1 MPALLQAENI
11 SKAYGD
17 LLLFSNLS
25 FSVNEG
31 RKIALIARNGA
42 GKSSLLQ
49 ILANLDQPDS
59 GSVERLKGVSVGY
72 LRQDPIFIEERTVFE
87 EVYASAGGSIEV
99 VRNYEAA
106 LSDPARAGLDEVMTA
121 MDQHGAWDYETQIK
135 QILSA
140 LKITQLTQQV
150 STLSGGQKKR
160 LALAITLIH
169 NPDFLILD
177 EPTNH
182 LDLSMIEWLEEYLSR
197 SRCTLFMVTHDR
209 YFLDRVCNEILELDG
224 GELYLYKG
232 NYSFF
237 LEKREERLSRMEAEA
252 DRARNLL
259 RTEAEWMRRMPQARA
274 TKAKARIDA
283 YYDLKERAAR
293 RPAEKQVE
301 FNVKSS
307 RLGTKILE
315 CKGLSKRFDEK
326 VLLSDFSYTF
336 ARFEKVGIIGEN
348 GSGKTTF
355 LNLLTGCLKPD
366 TGTID
371 TGETVVTG
379 YYTQQGIA
387 FDPQQRVIDAV
398 REIAEVV
405 TLADGKS
412 MTVSQYLNYFLF
424 PPDMQYT
431 YIGKLS
437 GGERRRLYLMTVLM
451 KNPNFLILDEPTNDL
466 DIATLQILEQYLL
479 TFQGTLI
486 IVSHDRFF
494 MDHLV
499 DHLFVFEG
507 NGVIKDFTGNYS
519 EYRDYKLLKEA
530 EEQRIEKTRSENK
543 LSQSVRSE
551 TVPTPRKKRSW
562 KEERELE
569 QVEKDMASLEGEKT
583 DIEALLNSGNLTDT
597 QLIDYSSRMG
607 AILESL
613 DSLTDR
619 WLELSES

>member
-1 MPALLQAENI
+1 MPTLLQADNI

-17 LLLFSNLS
+17 ILLFSDLS
-25 FSVNEG
+25 FIINEG
-31 RKIALIARNGA
+31 KKIALIARNGA
-42 GKSSLLQ
+42 GKTSLLQ
-49 ILANLDQPDS
+49 MLAQLDAPDS
-59 GSVERLKGVSVGY
+59 GTIERLQNVSIGY
-72 LRQDPIFIEERTVFE
+72 LRQDPVFTEERTVFE
-87 EVYASAGGSIEV
+87 EVFASAGGPIEV

-106 LSDPARAGLDEVMTA
+106 LSHPAKAGLEEA
-121 MDQHGAWDYETQIK
+121 MAAMELHNAWDYETQIK

-140 LKITQLTQQV
+140 LKITQLNQQV
-150 STLSGGQKKR
+150 ATLSGGQKKR

-169 NPDFLILD
+169 NPDLLILD

-182 LDLSMIEWLEEYLSR
+182 LDLSMIEWLEAYLSR

-224 GELYLYKG
+224 GALYLYKG

-237 LEKREERLSRMEAEA
+237 LEKREERLNRMEAEA

-283 YYDLKERAAR
+283 FYDLKERAAR
-293 RPAEKQVE
+293 RPADKQVE
-301 FNVKSS
+301 LNVKSA

-315 CKGLSKRFDEK
+315 CKGLSKQFGDK
-326 VLLSDFSYTF
+326 VLLREFSYTF

-355 LNLLTGCLKPD
+355 LNLLTGTLKPD
-366 TGTID
+366 AGTTD
-371 TGETVVTG
+371 TGETVVVG

-405 TLADGKS
+405 TLSDGNTL
-412 MTVSQYLNYFLF
+412 TVSQYLNFFLF
-424 PPDMQYT
+424 PPEMQYT

-466 DIATLQILEQYLL
+466 DIATLQILEQYLQ

-519 EYRDYKLLKEA
+519 EYRDFLLLKEA
-530 EEQRIEKTRSENK
+530 EESRIEKA
-543 LSQSVRSE
+543 RSE
-551 TVPTPRKKRSW
+551 TKAQQGVRAQSIPAARKKRSW

-569 QVEKDMASLEGEKT
+569 QLEKEMALLEEEKT
-583 DIEALLNSGNLTDT
+583 NIEAQLNSGGLTET
-597 QLIDYSSRMG
+597 QLIDYSNRMG
-607 AILESL
+607 SILETL

-619 WLELSES
+619 WLVLSES

>member
-1 MPALLQAENI
+1 MPTLLQAENI

-17 LLLFSNLS
+17 ILLFSDLS
-25 FSVNEG
+25 FIINEG
-31 RKIALIARNGA
+31 KKIALIARNGA
-42 GKSSLLQ
+42 GKTSLLQ
-49 ILANLDQPDS
+49 MLAQLDAPDS
-59 GSVERLKGVSVGY
+59 GTIERLPDVSVGY
-72 LRQDPIFIEERTVFE
+72 LRQDPVFTEERTVFE
-87 EVYASAGGSIEV
+87 EVFASAGGPIEV

-106 LSDPARAGLDEVMTA
+106 LSHPAKAGLEEA
-121 MDQHGAWDYETQIK
+121 MAAMELHNAWDYETQIK

-140 LKITQLTQQV
+140 LKITQLNQQV

-169 NPDFLILD
+169 NPDLLILD

-182 LDLSMIEWLEEYLSR
+182 LDLSMIEWLEAYLSR

-224 GELYLYKG
+224 GALYLYKG

-237 LEKREERLSRMEAEA
+237 LEKREERLNRMEAEA

-283 YYDLKERAAR
+283 FYDLKERAAR
-293 RPAEKQVE
+293 RPADKQVE
-301 FNVKSS
+301 LNVKSA

-315 CKGLSKRFDEK
+315 CKGLSKQFGDK
-326 VLLSDFSYTF
+326 VLLREFSYTF

-355 LNLLTGCLKPD
+355 LNMLTGTLKPD
-366 TGTID
+366 AGTID
-371 TGETVVTG
+371 TGETVVVG

-405 TLADGKS
+405 TLSDGNTL
-412 MTVSQYLNYFLF
+412 TVSQYLNFFLF
-424 PPDMQYT
+424 PPEMQYT

-466 DIATLQILEQYLL
+466 DIATLQILEQYLQ

-519 EYRDYKLLKEA
+519 EYRDFLLLKEA
-530 EEQRIEKTRSENK
+530 EESRIEKA
-543 LSQSVRSE
+543 RSE
-551 TVPTPRKKRSW
+551 TKAQQGVRAQSIPAARKKRSW

-569 QVEKDMASLEGEKT
+569 QLEKEMALLEEEKT
-583 DIEALLNSGNLTDT
+583 NIEAQLNSGGLTET
-597 QLIDYSSRMG
+597 QLIDYSNRMG
-607 AILESL
+607 SILETL

-619 WLELSES
+619 WLVLSES